1 MRYNIFTRR
10 WVLWAKPRNRSNSL
24 AITPSI
30 DRIRRLISAETETY
44 IMKNYS
50 PDKILN
56 FALLGHSSAGKTT
69 FAEAAA
75 YLCSEVE
82 RMGKAADGTLFMY
95 GDAEEKKRCVS
106 ISTSVLALERGG
118 YKLNIID
125 APGLFD
131 FAAGVREAVRAADSA
146 LIVLS
151 GKSGLNVGAE
161 QAYDYCVAKG
171 KPRAFFI
178 GKLDSSHAAYNKVLN
193 MLTGKYGAAVCP
205 VVAPFYNGETLGG
218 YVDLIAGKAYTYD
231 AGKATE
237 IAVPDDANIANLT
250 ELMLEAVASQDE
262 TLMEK
267 YFEGEKLTA
276 DEIVS
281 GLKTGIIAGDIVPVF
296 AGAQQIAAGVD
307 LALDI
312 MAKIMP
318 TADTVKDSGVAC
330 DPNGAAA
337 AIVFKTVADPFVG
350 KISLFKVVSG
360 KVTSSANLINART
373 GEEQRIGKLLTP
385 KGGKQIDTAAV
396 GAGDIGAVTKLS
408 DVMTGDTLCDP
419 AKKVTLEGV
428 EYPNPTLSMAVYA
441 VKKGEEEKI
450 ASGLLRLI
458 EEDPTIKFA
467 LDAETGEQI
476 LSGLGESHLDVI
488 ASKLKSKFAADM
500 KLEVP
505 KIAYREAIRKK
516 VKVQGRHKKQSGGHG
531 QFGDVWIEFEPH
543 SEGTEM
549 IFEEKIFGGSV
560 PKNFFPAVEKG
571 LRDSCARGVLAG
583 YPVVGLKATLVDG
596 SYHPVDSSEMAF
608 KTAASIAYKT
618 GLAQANPVLL
628 EPVGTLT
635 VLVPDDFMGEVIG
648 DINKRRGRV
657 LGMNPAQNKLSEIVA
672 EVPIGEMHDF
682 STAMRSVTQGR
693 ASFTLEFAR
702 YEDMPESMAKK
713 IIEQAKVEE

>member
-1 MRYNIFTRR
+1 
-10 WVLWAKPRNRSNSL
+10 
-24 AITPSI
+24 
-30 DRIRRLISAETETY
+30 
-44 IMKNYS
+44 MKNYS
-50 PDKILN
+50 PEKILN
-56 FALLGHSSAGKTT
+56 VALLGHSSAGKTT

-75 YLCSEVE
+75 YLCGDVE
-82 RMGKAADGTLFMY
+82 RMGKAADGSFLMY

-106 ISTSVLALERGG
+106 LSTSVLALERNDC
-118 YKLNIID
+118 KLNIID

-146 LIVLS
+146 MIVLS
-151 GKSGLNVGAE
+151 GKSGLNVGSE
-161 QAYDYCVAKG
+161 QAYDYCLVKG

-193 MLTGKYGAAVCP
+193 MLTGKYGASVCP
-205 VVAPFYNGETLGG
+205 VTAPFYNGEVLGG

-231 AGKATE
+231 GGKGTE
-237 IAVPDDANIANLT
+237 VAMPDDENITNLT

-262 TLMEK
+262 ALMEK

-276 DEIVS
+276 DEIVA
-281 GLKTGIIAGDIVPVF
+281 GLKMGIIAGDIVPVF

-307 LALDI
+307 IALDI
-312 MAKIMP
+312 MTKIMP
-318 TADTVKDSGVAC
+318 TADTVTDSGIACEENAPVA
-330 DPNGAAA
+330 AV
-337 AIVFKTVADPFVG
+337 VFKTVADPFVG
-350 KISLFKVVSG
+350 KISLFKVVAG
-360 KVTSSANLINART
+360 KVNTGATLINART

-385 KGGKQIDTAAV
+385 KGGKQIDAAV
-396 GAGDIGAVTKLS
+396 IGAGDIGAVTKLS

-419 AKKVTLEGV
+419 AKKVTLDGV
-428 EYPNPTLSMAVYA
+428 EYPNPSLSMAVYA

-450 ASGLLRLI
+450 AAGLLRLI

-467 LDAETGEQI
+467 LDPETGEQI

-531 QFGDVWIEFEPH
+531 QFGDVWIEFEPCD
-543 SEGTEM
+543 STEM
-549 IFEEKIFGGSV
+549 VFEEKVFGGSV

-571 LRDSCARGVLAG
+571 LRDSCLHGVLAG

-608 KTAASIAYKT
+608 KTAAAVAYKA
-618 GLAQANPVLL
+618 GLQQASPVLL

-657 LGMNPAQNKLSEIVA
+657 LGMNPTENKLSEIVA
-672 EVPIGEMHDF
+672 EVPLGEMHDF

-713 IIEQAKVEE
+713 IIEQAKVED

>member
-1 MRYNIFTRR
+1 
-10 WVLWAKPRNRSNSL
+10 
-24 AITPSI
+24 
-30 DRIRRLISAETETY
+30 
-44 IMKNYS
+44 MKNYS
-50 PDKILN
+50 PEKILN
-56 FALLGHSSAGKTT
+56 VALLGHSSAGKTT

-75 YLCSEVE
+75 YLCGDVE
-82 RMGKAADGTLFMY
+82 RMGKAADGSFLMY

-106 ISTSVLALERGG
+106 LSTSVLALERNDC
-118 YKLNIID
+118 KLNIID

-146 LIVLS
+146 MIVLS
-151 GKSGLNVGAE
+151 GKSGLNVGSE
-161 QAYDYCVAKG
+161 QAYDYCLVKG

-193 MLTGKYGAAVCP
+193 MLTGKYGASVCP
-205 VVAPFYNGETLGG
+205 VTAPFYNGEVLGG

-231 AGKATE
+231 GGKGTE
-237 IAVPDDANIANLT
+237 VAMPDDENITNLT

-262 TLMEK
+262 ALMEK

-276 DEIVS
+276 DEIVA
-281 GLKTGIIAGDIVPVF
+281 GLKMGIIAGDIVPVF

-307 LALDI
+307 IALDI
-312 MAKIMP
+312 MTKIMP
-318 TADTVKDSGVAC
+318 TADTVTDSGIACEENAPVA
-330 DPNGAAA
+330 AV
-337 AIVFKTVADPFVG
+337 VFKTVADPFVG
-350 KISLFKVVSG
+350 KISLFKVVAG
-360 KVTSSANLINART
+360 KVNTGATLINART

-385 KGGKQIDTAAV
+385 KGGKQIDAAV
-396 GAGDIGAVTKLS
+396 IGAGDIGAVTKLS

-419 AKKVTLEGV
+419 AKKVTLDGV
-428 EYPNPTLSMAVYA
+428 EYPNPSLSMAVYA

-450 ASGLLRLI
+450 AAGLLRLI

-467 LDAETGEQI
+467 LDPETGEQI

-531 QFGDVWIEFEPH
+531 QFGDVWIEFEPCD
-543 SEGTEM
+543 STEM
-549 IFEEKIFGGSV
+549 VFEEKVFGGSV

-571 LRDSCARGVLAG
+571 LRDSCLHGVLAG

-608 KTAASIAYKT
+608 KTAAAVAYKA
-618 GLAQANPVLL
+618 GLQQASPVLL

-657 LGMNPAQNKLSEIVA
+657 LGMNPIENKLSEIVA
-672 EVPIGEMHDF
+672 EVPLGEMHDF

-713 IIEQAKVEE
+713 IIEQAKVED

>member
-1 MRYNIFTRR
+1 
-10 WVLWAKPRNRSNSL
+10 
-24 AITPSI
+24 
-30 DRIRRLISAETETY
+30 
-44 IMKNYS
+44 MKNYS
-50 PDKILN
+50 PEKILN
-56 FALLGHSSAGKTT
+56 VALLGHSSAGKTT

-75 YLCSEVE
+75 YLCGDVE
-82 RMGKAADGTLFMY
+82 RMGKAADGSFLMY

-106 ISTSVLALERGG
+106 LSTSVLALERNDC
-118 YKLNIID
+118 KLNIID

-146 LIVLS
+146 MIVLS
-151 GKSGLNVGAE
+151 GKSGLNVGSE
-161 QAYDYCVAKG
+161 QAYDYCLAKG

-193 MLTGKYGAAVCP
+193 MLTGKYGASVCP
-205 VVAPFYNGETLGG
+205 VTAPFYNGEVLGG

-231 AGKATE
+231 GGKGTE
-237 IAVPDDANIANLT
+237 VAMPDDENITNLT

-262 TLMEK
+262 ALMEK

-276 DEIVS
+276 DEIVA
-281 GLKTGIIAGDIVPVF
+281 GLKMGIIAGDIVPVF

-307 LALDI
+307 IALDI
-312 MAKIMP
+312 MTKIMP
-318 TADTVKDSGVAC
+318 TADTVTDSGIACEENAPVA
-330 DPNGAAA
+330 AV
-337 AIVFKTVADPFVG
+337 VFKTVADPFVG
-350 KISLFKVVSG
+350 KISLFKVVAG
-360 KVTSSANLINART
+360 KVNTGATLINART

-385 KGGKQIDTAAV
+385 KGGKQIDAAV
-396 GAGDIGAVTKLS
+396 IGAGDIGAVTKLS

-419 AKKVTLEGV
+419 AKKVTLDGV
-428 EYPNPTLSMAVYA
+428 EYPNPSLSMAVYA

-450 ASGLLRLI
+450 AAGLLRLI

-467 LDAETGEQI
+467 LDPETGEQI

-531 QFGDVWIEFEPH
+531 QFGDVWIEFEPCD
-543 SEGTEM
+543 STEM
-549 IFEEKIFGGSV
+549 VFEEKVFGGSV

-571 LRDSCARGVLAG
+571 LRDSCLHGVLAG

-608 KTAASIAYKT
+608 KTAAAVAYKA
-618 GLAQANPVLL
+618 GLQQASPVLL

-657 LGMNPAQNKLSEIVA
+657 LGMNPIENKLSEIVA
-672 EVPIGEMHDF
+672 EVPLGEMHDF

-713 IIEQAKVEE
+713 IIEQAKVED